1 MIAELVRVTA
11 ADGLR
16 LDGALRVPAT
26 DVAAQ
31 IGIDAVACLHGT
43 GGSFY
48 SSSLFAGLAPRFLA
62 LGAAVLAVNTR
73 GHDLIC
79 TASGGAAPKLQGA
92 AFEIVDECRY
102 DVAAWID
109 WLLERGYRRILLAG
123 HSLGAVKAVYSL
135 AHDAERKLS
144 NVVGLL
150 AISPPRL
157 SYSQF
162 CQGPK
167 AAEFQADLAAAEA
180 QLRAGRGETLMS
192 VRFPLPYLVSAA
204 GYVDKY
210 GPAERYN
217 VLNFA
222 TAVRCPALYTF
233 GTIELDRNTA
243 FQGLPEL
250 LGAQASQGA
259 DLKVAVI
266 AGADH
271 FYNGVHSELADRLEF
286 WLRRTF
292 AQQAT
297 ADRESAT

>member
-1 MIAELVRVTA
+1 MNAELVRVAA

-16 LDGALRVPAT
+16 LDGALRTPAH
-26 DVAAQ
+26 DAAGPL
-31 IGIDAVACLHGT
+31 GIDAVVCLHGT
-43 GGSFY
+43 GGNFY
-48 SSSLFAGLAPRFLA
+48 SSSLFAALAPRWLNR
-62 LGAAVLAVNTR
+62 GAAVLSVNTR
-73 GHDLIC
+73 GHDLVN
-79 TASGGAAPKLQGA
+79 TASGGPAARLQGA
-92 AFEIVDECRY
+92 AFEIVDECRL
-102 DVAAWID
+102 DVAAWVG
-109 WLLERGYRRILLAG
+109 WLVERGYRRIALAG

-144 NVVGLL
+144 HVAGLL

-157 SYSQF
+157 SYSHF
-162 CQGPK
+162 CQGPR
-167 AAEFQADLAAAEA
+167 AVEFQADLAAAEA
-180 QLRAGRGETLMS
+180 HQSAGRGETLMS

-222 TAVRCPALYTF
+222 AAVRCPALYTF
-233 GTIELDRNTA
+233 GAIELERNTA
-243 FQGLPEL
+243 FAGLPEL
-250 LGAQASQGA
+250 LGAQAAQGA

-271 FYNGVHSELADRLEF
+271 FYSAAYSELADRLEF

-292 AQQAT
+292 ASSAT
-297 ADRESAT
+297 AGRERSP